1 MENRL
6 DELFK
11 NKLEYHTFSPSK
23 NAWTSIEANLV
34 KKNSPLVVWRLAAA
48 LLLMGCLLTALYWA
62 TRDNDL
68 NRNSSII
75 QIIEPVQ
82 LAPTETEKPTIKVE
96 EKKTTT
102 KIDRTTV
109 NQTNRVILQVVDVEV
124 DPTVMLTAT
133 AETVEPTAN
142 EVTIPSTT
150 STLAVAQTEKPIV
163 LEITLAP
170 IETIVTAQVEEKNS
184 GLKKFFIKAKELKNG
199 ESGINL
205 ADFANRLFASNHKQD
220 QDKNNPN

>member
-1 MENRL
+1 MENRV

-11 NKLEYHTFSPSK
+11 NKLEHYASSPPLG
-23 NAWTSIEANLV
+23 AWARIEASLV

-184 GLKKFFIKAKELKNG
+184 GLRNSSSKLK
-199 ESGINL
+199 S
-205 ADFANRLFASNHKQD
+205 
-220 QDKNNPN
+220 